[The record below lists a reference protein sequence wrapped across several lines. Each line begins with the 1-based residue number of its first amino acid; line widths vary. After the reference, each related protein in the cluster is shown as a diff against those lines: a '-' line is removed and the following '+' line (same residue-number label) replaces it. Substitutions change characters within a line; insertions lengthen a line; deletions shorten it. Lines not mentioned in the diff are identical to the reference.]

1 MRNPDALLA
10 RLIDRIT
17 QLERIVSRQQMRIN
31 NILRE
36 AKVLEVDTQN
46 GLAIVDAH
54 GVVSKP
60 IPWLQQAGDIVDWE
74 PPAAGQRMVMLSP
87 NGDVGRAFLLPG
99 GFTEAVGQP
108 YSDGAMFGRQ
118 IGGTKLSG
126 SASGYMVE
134 TQTFTIKANVVIQ
147 GNVDISGGR
156 LTHNGVNVG
165 SSHTHPES
173 IGTVTGG
180 PG

>member
-1 MRNPDALLA
+1 MSSYDALIA
-10 RLIDRIT
+10 RLVNRIT
-17 QLERIVSRQQMRIN
+17 QLETIVSRQGMRIN
-31 NILRE
+31 NIMRE
-36 AKVLEVDTQN
+36 ARVLEVDPHS
-46 GLAIVDAH
+46 GLAIVDAQ
-54 GVVSKP
+54 GVISKP

-74 PPAAGQRMVMLSP
+74 PPAKDQRMMMFSP
-87 NGDVGRAFLLPG
+87 NGDIGRAFLLPG

-108 YSDGAMFGRQ
+108 YDQGAMFGRQ

-147 GNVDISGGR
+147 GDVDISGGR

-165 SSHTHPES
+165 STHTHPES